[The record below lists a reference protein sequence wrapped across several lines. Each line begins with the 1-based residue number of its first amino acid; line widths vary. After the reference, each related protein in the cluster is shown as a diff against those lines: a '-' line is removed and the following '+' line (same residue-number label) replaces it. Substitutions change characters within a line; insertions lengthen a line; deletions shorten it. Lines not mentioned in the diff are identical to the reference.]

1 MKQLIVSLNT
11 TTISSR
17 LLDAKSPSI
26 KLMRSMEIFAQ
37 HPFLVQSVVGV
48 TKPVWFKTHVSGRN
62 GKPAGYAR
70 RAWRSAVSH
79 ISPAD
84 KRSRGLGEKHATR
97 PAPGQ
102 ANWKRP
108 EPVDRG

>member
-48 TKPVWFKTHVSGRN
+48 TKPVWFKTHVSGLEMASTFDHFVAN
-62 GKPAGYAR
+62 SFDHPGYDVPCLAR
-70 RAWRSAVSH
+70 RVNCYS
-79 ISPAD
+79 
-84 KRSRGLGEKHATR
+84 T
-97 PAPGQ
+97 
-102 ANWKRP
+102 
-108 EPVDRG
+108 